1 MTEKRH
7 FPWQALSTA
16 SSTAPVPR
24 GQRHEASSTAPVPR
38 GDYYEAS
45 STGLGTTRQVLRGQT
60 ARRSVPTSEIFGLHP
75 GFLPQTQPRLSTS
88 EVGRFLRK
96 RHSGEH
102 DREAPLSL
110 ASTLDGQFHTASSTR
125 PAPRGQYYGNRPLG
139 DRSLPRRSSGYIQGS
154 FHKLSPTHHNHRSH
168 TPSQNSHRVMQPHTQ
183 CAIDS
188 QRCPRQK
195 TRPLGC
201 QPHGRARHL
210 VGLPDT
216 PRRVKAI

>member
-45 STGLGTTRQVLRGQT
+45 STGLGTTWQVLRGQT
-60 ARRSVPTSEIFGLHP
+60 ARRSVPTSEILGLHP

-102 DREAPLSL
+102 DKEAPLSL
-110 ASTLDGQFHTASSTR
+110 ASTLDGQFHETGSTA
-125 PAPRGQYYGNRPLG
+125 PVLRGDGPLG
-139 DRSLPRRSSGYIQGS
+139 DRSLSRRSSGYTQGS
-154 FHKLSPTHHNHRSH
+154 CHKLSLTHHNHRSH

-183 CAIDS
+183 CPIDS

-210 VGLPDT
+210 VGLPNT
-216 PRRVKAI
+216 TRRVKAI